1 MLSAIFVD
9 RPRLAI
15 VIAIVT
21 TIAGLVALYAIPFAQ
36 YPDIVPPQVSVSTR
50 YPGAS
55 AAVVDA
61 TIAQPIEAQ
70 VVGVDKMIYM
80 KSVSGDDGSYTL
92 QVSFELGT
100 NPDINTVNVNNRVQ
114 VALSK
119 LPEDVQRQG
128 VTVKKQSSALLGVI
142 AVYSP
147 KSTHDPLFISN
158 YVTINLL
165 DQIKSTPGV
174 GDATLWGPQD
184 YAMRAWVRTD
194 RLTGLGLTTGD
205 IIKSIQA
212 QNVQAPVGRI
222 GARPISNDQQLQLN
236 IQTKGRLDS
245 VKDFE
250 KIVVR
255 TNPDGSVLRLGD
267 VARLE
272 LGASSLDRETRF
284 NGGPAS
290 VLAIY
295 QSPGANAIATL
306 KAVRDKLTDL
316 EKRFPDDLTWKVT
329 YDPTTFVKDTIH
341 EVQKTLVEAFIL
353 VVLVVF
359 LFLGSVRATLIPTL
373 AVPVSLIGTFI
384 ALLAIGYS
392 ANTVSLLAIVLAIG
406 IVVDDAIV
414 VVENVERVMEEHP
427 ELSPADATKKAMQE
441 ITAPII
447 AITLVLLSVF
457 VPVAFIPGISGEL
470 FRQFAITVAVSMF
483 LSAINALTLSP
494 ALCGVLL
501 RPHHGPRR
509 GIIGIVMRSIDRVRD
524 GYGTAVARI
533 VRFSVIGLVAVGV
546 ALIGTAGLAKIT
558 PTGFLPEDD
567 QGALFV
573 VVQLPGAASLERTSD
588 VIRKAE
594 AILRE
599 EKAVEDYTSVVG
611 LNFID
616 NYSQSNAAFIVV
628 TLKPFEERKDRSL
641 GAAAIIA
648 RLGPKFREI
657 QGGNVVPLAPP
668 PIIGLGSGG
677 GFTYVLQDLRGGD
690 PKTLAQVVRGL
701 VVAANQDPQLTRVFT
716 TFSATNPSIYLDI
729 DRDKAQVLGVELSS
743 VFQALQAS
751 LGGYYVNDMN
761 LFGRTWQV
769 QVQAEATD
777 RASVNDISRINVR
790 NAEGKM
796 VPLRSLV
803 EIRVV
808 VGPPALI
815 RFNNLRA
822 VTVQGSPAP
831 GVSSGQALNAME
843 KVAASTLPQGYAGT
857 WTDTA
862 FQEKRAEGKTAII
875 LGFALLFAFLF
886 LVALYESWT
895 IPVPVLLSVTVGVL
909 GAFAAILAG
918 RLTLD
923 LYGQIGMVV
932 LIGLAAK
939 NGILIVEF
947 AKEQREKGVPLLQA
961 ATEGARLRFRPVM
974 MTSFAFILGLFPL
987 VVAVGASQL
996 ARRNAIE
1003 NARHGRRDALFAAQN
1018 RFETLFNQLLA
1029 HAVDHGCAGVQG
1041 RNDPAVAP
1049 PFASLRDIGLQQDA
1063 RLQQPPRRAFSLAD
1077 QRFKLLA
1084 FLAAQP
1090 HNVLLYRNLLPSH
1103 DRLHRQ

>member
-55 AAVVDA
+55 AAVVDS

-284 NGGPAS
+284 NGGSAS

-996 ARRNAIE
+996 ARRNVGTPVFGGMIFASFIGIFVIPPLYVLFQSIRE
-1003 NARHGRRDALFAAQN
+1003 KLRPSTRPREERAAASDALAPSPPD
-1018 RFETLFNQLLA
+1018 NQPKA
-1029 HAVDHGCAGVQG
+1029 TTP
-1041 RNDPAVAP
+1041 PAE
-1049 PFASLRDIGLQQDA
+1049 
-1063 RLQQPPRRAFSLAD
+1063 
-1077 QRFKLLA
+1077 
-1084 FLAAQP
+1084 
-1090 HNVLLYRNLLPSH
+1090 
-1103 DRLHRQ
+1103 

>member
-1 MLSAIFVD
+1 
-9 RPRLAI
+9 

-21 TIAGLVALYAIPFAQ
+21 TIAGLLALYAIPFAQ

-61 TIAQPIEAQ
+61 TLAQPIEAQ

-92 QVSFELGT
+92 QASFELGT

-147 KSTHDPLFISN
+147 KSTNDPLFISN

-205 IIKSIQA
+205 IIKAIQA
-212 QNVQAPVGRI
+212 QNVQAAVGRI

-250 KIVVR
+250 KIVIR
-255 TNPDGSVLRLGD
+255 TNPDGSALRLGD

-272 LGASSLDRETRF
+272 LGAASLDRETRF
-284 NGGPAS
+284 NGGPAA
-290 VLAIY
+290 VVAIY
-295 QSPGANAIATL
+295 QSPGANAISTL
-306 KAVRDKLTDL
+306 KAVKDRLAEL
-316 EKRFPDDLTWKVT
+316 EKRFPADLAWKVT

-427 ELSPADATKKAMQE
+427 ELSPAEATKKAMAE

-494 ALCGVLL
+494 ALCGILL

-509 GIIGIVMRSIDRVRD
+509 GVIGVVMRSIDRVRD
-524 GYGTAVARI
+524 AYGAAVARI
-533 VRFSVIGLVAVGV
+533 VRVSTFGLVAVGV
-546 ALIGTAGLAKIT
+546 AMLGTFGLSKMT

-573 VVQLPGAASLERTSD
+573 VVQLPGAASIERTSD

-594 AILRE
+594 TILRE
-599 EKAVEDYTSVVG
+599 EEAVEDFTSVVG

-628 TLKPFEERKDRSL
+628 TLKPFEERKGRAL
-641 GAAAIIA
+641 GAAEIIA

-657 QGGNVVPLAPP
+657 QGGTVVPLAPP

-690 PKTLAQVVRGL
+690 PKALAQVVRGL
-701 VVAANQDPQLTRVFT
+701 VVAANQDPQLARVFT

-729 DRDKAQVLGVELSS
+729 DRDKAQILGVELNS

-751 LGGYYVNDMN
+751 LGGFYVNDMN

-769 QVQAEATD
+769 QVQAEAAD
-777 RASVNDISRINVR
+777 RSSVDDISRINVR

-803 EIRVV
+803 EVRVV
-808 VGPPALI
+808 VGPPSLI

-843 KVAASTLPQGYAGT
+843 KVSARTLPQGYAGT

-862 FQEKRAEGKTAII
+862 FQEKRAE
-875 LGFALLFAFLF
+875 
-886 LVALYESWT
+886 
-895 IPVPVLLSVTVGVL
+895 
-909 GAFAAILAG
+909 
-918 RLTLD
+918 
-923 LYGQIGMVV
+923 
-932 LIGLAAK
+932 
-939 NGILIVEF
+939 
-947 AKEQREKGVPLLQA
+947 
-961 ATEGARLRFRPVM
+961 
-974 MTSFAFILGLFPL
+974 
-987 VVAVGASQL
+987 
-996 ARRNAIE
+996 
-1003 NARHGRRDALFAAQN
+1003 
-1018 RFETLFNQLLA
+1018 
-1029 HAVDHGCAGVQG
+1029 
-1041 RNDPAVAP
+1041 
-1049 PFASLRDIGLQQDA
+1049 
-1063 RLQQPPRRAFSLAD
+1063 
-1077 QRFKLLA
+1077 
-1084 FLAAQP
+1084 
-1090 HNVLLYRNLLPSH
+1090 
-1103 DRLHRQ
+1103 

>member
-1 MLSAIFVD
+1 MLSSIFVD

-21 TIAGLVALYAIPFAQ
+21 TIAGALALYTIPLAQ
-36 YPDIVPPQVSVSTR
+36 YPNIVPPQVSVTTNF
-50 YPGAS
+50 PGAS
-55 AAVVDA
+55 AAVVDT

-92 QVSFELGT
+92 TASFELGT
-100 NPDINTVNVNNRVQ
+100 DPDINTVNVNNRVQ
-114 VALSK
+114 IALSS

-128 VTVKKQSSALLGVI
+128 VTVKKKSSALLGVV
-142 AVYSP
+142 ALYSP
-147 KSTHDPLFISN
+147 KHTHDPLFISN

-165 DQIKSTPGV
+165 DPIKSTPGV

-184 YAMRAWVRTD
+184 YSMRVWVKTD

-205 IIKSIQA
+205 IINAIRA
-212 QNVQAPVGRI
+212 QNVQAAVGRV
-222 GARPISNDQQLQLN
+222 GARPISNEQQLQLN
-236 IQTKGRLDS
+236 IQTQGRLGS
-245 VKDFE
+245 VAEFE
-250 KIVVR
+250 NIVVR

-267 VARLE
+267 VARVE
-272 LGASSLDRETRF
+272 LGAANLDRETRL
-284 NGGPAS
+284 NGGPAAA
-290 VLAIY
+290 VAIY
-295 QSPGANAIATL
+295 QTPGANAIATL
-306 KAVRDKLTDL
+306 KAVRDRISELQ
-316 EKRFPDDLTWKVT
+316 KRFPEDLAWKVT
-329 YDPTTFVKDTIH
+329 YDPTSFVTATIE
-341 EVQKTLVEAFIL
+341 EVKKTLVEAFIL
-353 VVLVVF
+353 VVIVVF

-384 ALLAIGYS
+384 ALKAIGYS
-392 ANTVSLLAIVLAIG
+392 ANSVSLLALVLAIG

-427 ELSPADATKKAMQE
+427 ELAPAEATKLAMTE

-470 FRQFAITVAVSMF
+470 FRQFAVTVAVSML

-509 GIIGIVMRSIDRVRD
+509 GVIGRVMRSIDFVRD
-524 GYGTAVARI
+524 AYGTAVARI
-533 VRFSVIGLVAVGV
+533 VRFSVIGLVMVGV
-546 ALIGTAGLAKIT
+546 AGVGIVALSKIT

-573 VVQLPGAASLERTSD
+573 VVQTPGGTSVARTAGA
-588 VIRKAE
+588 IRQAE
-594 AILRE
+594 DILRKE
-599 EKAVEDYTSVVG
+599 EAVEDFTSVIG

-616 NYSQSNAAFIVV
+616 NYSQPNAAFMVV

-641 GAAAIIA
+641 GASELIA
-648 RLGPKFREI
+648 QLGAKFRQI
-657 QGGNVVPLAPP
+657 QGGTVAPLSPP
-668 PIIGLGSGG
+668 PILGLGTGG

-690 PKTLAQVVRGL
+690 PKELAQVLRGL
-701 VVAANQDPQLTRVFT
+701 TVAANQDPQLTRVFS

-729 DRDKAQVLGVELSS
+729 DRNRVEVLGVQLSA
-743 VFQALQAS
+743 VFQALQTS
-751 LGGYYVNDMN
+751 LGGYYVNDLN
-761 LFGRTWQV
+761 LFGRRWQV
-769 QVQAEATD
+769 NVQAEGGD
-777 RASVNDISRINVR
+777 RRSVEDIYRINVR

-796 VPLRSLV
+796 IPLRSLV
-803 EIRVV
+803 EARVV

-815 RFNNLRA
+815 RYNNLRA
-822 VTVQGSPAP
+822 VTVQGSPAA
-831 GVSSGQALNAME
+831 GISSGQALKAME
-843 KVAASTLPQGYAGT
+843 DVAARTLPAGFAGE

-862 FQEKRAEGKTAII
+862 FQEKRAEGKTGMI
-875 LGFALLFAFLF
+875 LGFAVLFAYLF
-886 LVALYESWT
+886 LVGLYESWT
-895 IPVPVLLSVTVGVL
+895 IPVPVLLSVSVGIL
-909 GAFAAILAG
+909 GSFAAIVIG

-947 AKEQREKGVPLLQA
+947 AKEKREHGIALLEA

-974 MTSFAFILGLFPL
+974 MTSFAFILGLLPL
-987 VVAVGASQL
+987 VIAVGASQL
-996 ARRNAIE
+996 ARRNVGTPVFGGMILASFVGIFAIPPLYVMFQAIRE
-1003 NARHGRRDALFAAQN
+1003 KLRKGARPKEIQPKSTT
-1018 RFETLFNQLLA
+1018 E
-1029 HAVDHGCAGVQG
+1029 VE
-1041 RNDPAVAP
+1041 
-1049 PFASLRDIGLQQDA
+1049 A
-1063 RLQQPPRRAFSLAD
+1063 RQPP
-1077 QRFKLLA
+1077 
-1084 FLAAQP
+1084 AAAE
-1090 HNVLLYRNLLPSH
+1090 
-1103 DRLHRQ
+1103 